1 MTAGVGVWKGIKLD
15 TYPQVFFVASVRLIK
30 GVKEKEEQQVRL
42 GAEEMRRDVK
52 KGRKGGQMDGQ
63 IEGVYGFRFK
73 N

>member
-15 TYPQVFFVASVRLIK
+15 TYPQVFFCGECETNKRCERERGAA
-30 GVKEKEEQQVRL
+30 GEM
-42 GAEEMRRDVK
+42 GAEEMRRDVE
-52 KGRKGGQMDGQ
+52 KGRRGGQMDGQ

>member
-1 MTAGVGVWKGIKLD
+1 MKLD

-30 GVKEKEEQQVRL
+30 GVKEKEHQHQQVRL
-42 GAEEMRRDVK
+42 GAEEMRRHVE
-52 KGRKGGQMDGQ
+52 KGRRGGQMDGQ